1 MKKIVCIIAVLSL
14 VLFAGCGSKKS
25 VDEANGKKLM
35 TKFCRVFF
43 ETNYENRYN
52 DFVKDKDHEKYY
64 KAFEEMATKE
74 CLKDMM
80 AGRNPLKYDKK
91 CAEDGI
97 AYEPADIELTKAN
110 DEDDVS
116 GSYELKMILKE
127 KNSGERIN
135 VACQISIEDKEGK
148 LLVSKIYISS
158 MSKE

>member
-25 VDEANGKKLM
+25 VDEADGKKLM

-43 ETNYENRYN
+43 ETNYENRYK

-64 KAFEEMATKE
+64 KAFEEMASKE

-80 AGRNPLKYDKK
+80 AGRNPLKYDKLYVSK
-91 CAEDGI
+91 GI
-97 AYEPADIELTKAN
+97 SYQPTDIELSKHGGE
-110 DEDDVS
+110 DEVE
-116 GSYELKMILKE
+116 GSYEFKLTLKE
-127 KNSGERIN
+127 KTSGERIN
-135 VACQISIEDKEGK
+135 VAGQISIEEKDGK

>member
-43 ETNYENRYN
+43 ETNYENRYT
-52 DFVKDKDHEKYY
+52 DFVKDKDQEKYY

-97 AYEPADIELTKAN
+97 AYEPADIELTKSN

-116 GSYELKMILKE
+116 GSYEFKMILKE

-135 VACQISIEDKEGK
+135 VVGQISIEEKDGK

>member
-1 MKKIVCIIAVLSL
+1 MKKLFCVIALLSL
-14 VLFAGCGSKKS
+14 VLCAGCGSKKAA
-25 VDEANGKKLM
+25 DPAEGKKLM
-35 TKFCRVFF
+35 TKFCQIFF
-43 ETNYENRYN
+43 ETDYENRYT
-52 DFVKDKDHEKYY
+52 DFLKDKDQEKYY
-64 KAFEEMATKE
+64 KTFEEMVSKE

-97 AYEPADIELTKAN
+97 AYEPADIELTKSS

-116 GSYELKMILKE
+116 GSYEFKLILKE
-127 KNSGERIN
+127 KTCGERIN
-135 VACQISIEDKEGK
+135 VAGQISIEDKEGK

>member
-1 MKKIVCIIAVLSL
+1 
-14 VLFAGCGSKKS
+14 
-25 VDEANGKKLM
+25 
-35 TKFCRVFF
+35 
-43 ETNYENRYN
+43 
-52 DFVKDKDHEKYY
+52 
-64 KAFEEMATKE
+64 MATKE

-135 VACQISIEDKEGK
+135 VVGQISIEEKDGK